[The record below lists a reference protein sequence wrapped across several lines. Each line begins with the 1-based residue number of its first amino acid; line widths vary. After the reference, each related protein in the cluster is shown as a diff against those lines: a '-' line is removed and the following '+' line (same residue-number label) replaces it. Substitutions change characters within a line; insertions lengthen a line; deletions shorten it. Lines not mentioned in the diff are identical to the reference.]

1 MYYTLIYNY
10 ESQNNQ
16 ILILLL
22 SVLRAPNQFN
32 FQNGVLNISFE
43 GFLDIY
49 YQQIIDDLEDQ
60 QNNVQQTFLLSLH
73 VIVSKLND
81 T

>member
-22 SVLRAPNQFN
+22 LLLSVLRAQNQFN
-32 FQNGVLNISFE
+32 FQNE
-43 GFLDIY
+43 GFEYI
-49 YQQIIDDLEDQ
+49 
-60 QNNVQQTFLLSLH
+60 F
-73 VIVSKLND
+73 
-81 T
+81 